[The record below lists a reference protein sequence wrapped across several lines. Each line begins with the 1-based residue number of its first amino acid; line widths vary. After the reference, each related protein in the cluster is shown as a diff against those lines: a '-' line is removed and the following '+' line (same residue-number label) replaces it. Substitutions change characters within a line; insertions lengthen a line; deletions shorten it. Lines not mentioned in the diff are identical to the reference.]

1 MSLDVRD
8 EAPASS
14 SGGPLEPTLVA
25 DLVALSAARDGARD
39 AVVEA
44 AGRSLS
50 WADLDREVGRVATGL
65 GDAGMVAGQRVLL
78 VLGNRIELVTTYL
91 GVLRAQLVAVP
102 VNPRAKVEELAWMIA
117 DSGAR
122 LVVADS
128 ATVAAARAAGVLVRE
143 ALAGAR
149 DVLDDDVVGR
159 AREPRLVV
167 VDTEPQTHEGAGELA
182 FDALRAA
189 EPRRLTAR
197 PDPETLACLLYTG
210 STADLPRAAMLTHR
224 ALLANV
230 EQTAAVRPVDGLAMI
245 GPGDVVLGV
254 LPLFH
259 VYGLNAV
266 LGSVLRHGATLVLTD
281 HFDPRGTLDVVE
293 EHRVTV
299 VPVAPAVFPHWL
311 AVEGLARAMASARLV
326 LSGSAPLERSV
337 IEEFVALTGVPV
349 HQGYGL
355 TEAAPVVTSTLAS
368 AAPLTGSLG
377 AALPGVGLR
386 LVDDHGLEPEPGD
399 PGEIQV
405 RGSNLFSGYWP
416 DASDGPGADGWW
428 STGDVGF
435 LDESGELSL
444 VDRAAEVV
452 VVAGFRVYPHEVEA
466 VIARVPGVEDVAVIG
481 VPDDVTG
488 NAVVAYLRVAGLD
501 ADDVADAV
509 RERCEAALAGFKR
522 PARIEVVDELPRTL
536 AGRVRKGELRQVE
549 RRRALGILE

>member
-1 MSLDVRD
+1 MSLDVS
-8 EAPASS
+8 PARSAE
-14 SGGPLEPTLVA
+14 PLEPTLVA
-25 DLVALSAARDGARD
+25 DLVAL
-39 AVVEA
+39 A
-44 AGRSLS
+44 AGRDGRRDALVEASGRRLS
-50 WADLDREVGRVATGL
+50 WADLDREVGRMATGL
-65 GDAGMVAGQRVLL
+65 GDVGMVAGQRVLL
-78 VLGNRIELVTTYL
+78 VLGNRIEFVTTYL
-91 GVLRAQLVAVP
+91 GTLRAQLVAVP

-122 LVVADS
+122 LVVADG
-128 ATVAAARAAGVLVRE
+128 ATVADARAAGVLVRE

-167 VDTEPQTHEGAGELA
+167 VGSEPQRSHQAVELA
-182 FDALRAA
+182 LDAVRAS
-189 EPRRLTAR
+189 EPRPLTAR

-210 STADLPRAAMLTHR
+210 STGDLPRAAMLTHR

-230 EQTAAVRPVDGLAMI
+230 EQAAAVRPPMI
-245 GPGDVVLGV
+245 GTGDVVLGV

-266 LGSVLRHGATLVLTD
+266 LGSVLRHGATLVLAD
-281 HFDPRGTLDVVE
+281 HFDPRGTLDVVA
-293 EHRVTV
+293 EHGATV

-311 AVEGLARAMASARLV
+311 GLDGLAAAMASVRLV
-326 LSGSAPLERSV
+326 LSGSAPLGRSV
-337 IEEFVALTGVPV
+337 IEEFTALTGVPV

-368 AAPLTGSLG
+368 TNPVQGSLGSLG

-386 LVDDHGLEPEPGD
+386 LVDDLGETPEAGD
-399 PGEIQV
+399 PGAIQV

-416 DASDGPGADGWW
+416 DASGGPGADGWW
-428 STGDVGF
+428 PTGDVGF
-435 LDESGELSL
+435 LDESGELFL

-466 VIARVPGVEDVAVIG
+466 VIAQVPGVEEAAVIG
-481 VPDDVTG
+481 VPDEVAGSDV
-488 NAVVAYLRVAGLD
+488 VVAYLRVAGLD

-509 RERCEAALAGFKR
+509 RERCQAALAGFKR
-522 PARIEVVDELPRTL
+522 PARIEVVDELPTTL
-536 AGRVRKGELRQVE
+536 AGRVRKGELRQLE